1 MITNEQKCIFTK
13 LMNTKNIKH
22 MRQLHAEAGYE
33 ESIWSGIVSE
43 IVATDQH
50 INCFLLPEVS
60 RREGAHGYRFID
72 CMSCS

>member
-1 MITNEQKCIFTK
+1 MITNEQNVFLI
-13 LMNTKNIKH
+13 MNTKHTCANCMQRQV
-22 MRQLHAEAGYE
+22 MR
-33 ESIWSGIVSE
+33 SGIVSE

-60 RREGAHGYRFID
+60 SRKGAHGYRFID

>member
-1 MITNEQKCIFTK
+1 
-13 LMNTKNIKH
+13 
-22 MRQLHAEAGYE
+22 MRQLHAEARYE

-60 RREGAHGYRFID
+60 RRKGAHGYRFID

>member
-1 MITNEQKCIFTK
+1 MNKNVFLQNLI
-13 LMNTKNIKH
+13 MNTKNIKH

-60 RREGAHGYRFID
+60 RREGAQLIA
-72 CMSCS
+72 